1 MFMVIS
7 LCCFARAALLSDS
20 LLLTLVIVHTIVLF
34 LFRVEEL
41 LLWFCVNRHGSI
53 DQLGAIVDPF
63 ALTTKSDFE

>member
-1 MFMVIS
+1 MVTS

-20 LLLTLVIVHTIVLF
+20 LLLTRVIVHTIVYMF

-53 DQLGAIVDPF
+53 DQLGAMIDPY